1 MRNVPKIIAMLAGAP
16 VATVG
21 APLSAW
27 AADDLRQAA
36 QNPVADLI
44 SLPFQNNTNFG
55 VGKLD
60 NTQNILDIQPVIPV
74 HLNQDWNLVD
84 GLSWTAQ
91 GLSVKGAS
99 LLNQIA
105 DNCPHKFAALLMPAF
120 QCGK

>member
-1 MRNVPKIIAMLAGAP
+1 MRNVPKVTAMLAGAA

-21 APLSAW
+21 TALSAW

-60 NTQNILDIQPVIPV
+60 NTQNVLDIQPVIPV
-74 HLNQDWNLVD
+74 HLNQDWNLVTRWIMPVIYQPPFFAGD
-84 GLSWTAQ
+84 ATDFGLG
-91 GLSVKGAS
+91 GLT
-99 LLNQIA
+99 
-105 DNCPHKFAALLMPAF
+105 P
-120 QCGK
+120 